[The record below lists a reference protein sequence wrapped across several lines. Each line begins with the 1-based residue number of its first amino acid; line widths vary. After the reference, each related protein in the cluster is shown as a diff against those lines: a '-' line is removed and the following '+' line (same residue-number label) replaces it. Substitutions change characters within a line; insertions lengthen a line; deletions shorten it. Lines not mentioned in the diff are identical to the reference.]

1 MKELILKTYNLT
13 KKYGN
18 QIVVDNVNMT
28 IKKGDIYGFIGQNGA
43 GKTTLIRLITGLIH
57 KSNGEIELFGGSGE
71 KALNEART
79 MIGSLIET
87 PSFYGNMT
95 ARENLEVS
103 RLVRDIPGKKCIDEV
118 LELVGLKDVEKKKVK
133 NFSLGMRQ
141 RLGIA
146 NALMGNPKLL
156 ILDEPINGLDPMG
169 IVEIRELLK
178 KINKEKDM
186 TILISSH
193 ILSELSELAT
203 TYGIISKGRLIEEIT
218 ANELNEKCRQYID
231 LIVDDTAK
239 AVAVLE
245 RELDISDYEVW
256 EGNKIKIFSNLD
268 SIGIINSTISK
279 AGVIV
284 ESIGIKGENLEEY
297 FMNVIG
303 GDLND

>member
-1 MKELILKTYNLT
+1 MKKVVLKTYNIT
-13 KKYGN
+13 KKYGE
-18 QIVVDNVNMT
+18 QLAVDNVNMT

-57 KSNGEIELFGGSGE
+57 KSGGEIELLGANE
-71 KALNEART
+71 ENELNKART
-79 MIGSLIET
+79 MVGSLIES
-87 PSFYGNMT
+87 PSLYTNMT

-103 RLVRDIPGKKCIDEV
+103 RLVRNIPGKKCIDEV

-169 IVEIRELLK
+169 LVEIRELLK

-203 TYGIISKGRLIEEIT
+203 TYGIISNGKLIEEIT
-218 ANELNEKCRQYID
+218 AKQLSEKCRQYID
-231 LIVDDTAK
+231 LKVDDTAR
-239 AVAVLE
+239 AVILLE
-245 RELDISDYEVW
+245 RELGISDYEVL
-256 EGNKIKIFSNLD
+256 EDSNIKVFSNLD
-268 SIGIINSTISK
+268 NVGEVNSLLSRSGI
-279 AGVIV
+279 IV
-284 ESIGIKGENLEEY
+284 ESISVKGENLEEY
-297 FMNVIG
+297 FMNKVG
-303 GDLND
+303 GVLNA

>member
-1 MKELILKTYNLT
+1 MKKVVLKTYNIT
-13 KKYGN
+13 KKYGE
-18 QIVVDNVNMT
+18 QLAVDNVNMT
-28 IKKGDIYGFIGQNGA
+28 IKKGDIYGFIGKNGA

-57 KSNGEIELFGGSGE
+57 KSSGEIELLGVNE
-71 KALNEART
+71 ENELNKAKA
-79 MIGSLIET
+79 MVGSLIES
-87 PSFYGNMT
+87 PSLYTNMT

-103 RLVRDIPGKKCIDEV
+103 RLVRNIPGKKCIDEV

-203 TYGIISKGRLIEEIT
+203 TYGIISNGKLIEEIT
-218 ANELNEKCRQYID
+218 AKQLSEKCRQYID
-231 LIVDDTAK
+231 LKVDDTAR
-239 AVAVLE
+239 AVILLE
-245 RELDISDYEVW
+245 RELGISDYEVL
-256 EGNKIKIFSNLD
+256 EDSNIKVFSNLD
-268 SIGIINSTISK
+268 NVGEVNSLLSRSGI
-279 AGVIV
+279 IV
-284 ESIGIKGENLEEY
+284 ESISVKGENLEEY
-297 FMNVIG
+297 FMNKVG
-303 GDLND
+303 GVLNA

>member
-103 RLVRDIPGKKCIDEV
+103 RLVRDIPGKNCIDEV
-118 LELVGLKDVEKKKVK
+118 LNLVGLNDVEKKKVK

-156 ILDEPINGLDPMG
+156 ILDEPINGLAPMG

-239 AVAVLE
+239 AVALLE

-268 SIGIINSTISK
+268 SVGIINSTISK